1 MESEAAM
8 NYDTA
13 FRSYLAK
20 RIEQIEAA
28 DIVVGIPC
36 YNNESTIPNVI
47 KQVSSGLAKHYKSA
61 RSVIL
66 ISDGG
71 STDDTREAAREQEIM
86 PWQEKIIFIYRGIAG
101 KGTALRAIFEAVE
114 KLGARACAVVDA
126 DLRSITPEWVKYLL
140 EPVLDKEYHFVAP
153 IYSRYKYDGTITN
166 NVVYNL
172 TRALYGKR
180 VRQPIGGDFGLSHD
194 TVSSY
199 IRQNVW
205 MTDVAR
211 FGIDIWMTTHAITH
225 GFRICQANLGVKVH
239 DPKDPASSLGPMFRQ
254 VVWTLF
260 TLMERNADAWKQ
272 VQGSEPVETFGLTE
286 FSEPE
291 PIEVN
296 LDLLIYNY
304 KLGFQHFGTLWKE
317 ILSPTCYDILRRLAS
332 AEAKD
337 FVMPADC
344 WAKVLYEIA
353 ATFHHWPKNRAKL
366 IDVISPLYHG
376 RVASFVNQTAEMKS
390 LESEKLVEE
399 QAEIFEREKNYL
411 LKVWEREEKEP
422 EEKSFFQKILRSWR
436 P

>member
-1 MESEAAM
+1 MS
-8 NYDTA
+8 YDTA
-13 FRSYLAK
+13 FRPYLAK
-20 RIEQIEAA
+20 RIEQIENA

-36 YNNESTIPNVI
+36 YNNESTIANVL
-47 KQVSSGLAKHYKSA
+47 KQVSRGLAKHYKSA

-71 STDDTREAAREQEIM
+71 STDDTREVVRNEEIQ
-86 PWQEKIIFIYRGIAG
+86 PWQEKIVFIYRGVAG

-114 KLGARACAVVDA
+114 ELGAKACAVVDA
-126 DLRSITPEWVKYLL
+126 DLRSITPDWIKYLL
-140 EPVLDKEYHFVAP
+140 EPVLEKDYQLVAP
-153 IYSRYKYDGTITN
+153 TYSRHKYDGTITN

-180 VRQPIGGDFGLSHD
+180 VRQPIGGDFGLSRD
-194 TVSSY
+194 TVGSY
-199 IRQNVW
+199 LKQNVW

-211 FGIDIWMTTHAITH
+211 FGIDIWMTTNAITN

-260 TLMERNADAWKQ
+260 TLMEQKAEIWKK
-272 VQGSEPVETFGLTE
+272 VHGSEPVETFGLPE
-286 FSEPE
+286 FVEPE

-304 KLGFQHFGTLWKE
+304 KLGFQHFGTLWKD
-317 ILSPTCYDILRRLAS
+317 ILSPACYEVLRRLAE
-332 AEAKD
+332 AEAKQ
-337 FVMPADC
+337 FLLPTDC
-344 WAKVLYEIA
+344 WARALYEIA

-376 RVASFVNQTAEMKS
+376 RVASFINQTAKMNT
-390 LESEKLVEE
+390 LDSEAVVEE
-399 QAEIFEREKNYL
+399 QAEIFEKEKGYL

-422 EEKSFFQKILRSWR
+422 EEKSFLQKVLQSWR

>member
-1 MESEAAM
+1 MD
-8 NYDTA
+8 YDTA
-13 FRSYLAK
+13 FRPYLTK
-20 RIEQIEAA
+20 RIEQIERA
-28 DIVVGIPC
+28 DIVVGIPS
-36 YNNESTIPNVI
+36 YNNESTIANVL
-47 KQVSSGLAKHYKSA
+47 KQVSHGLAQHYKSA

-71 STDDTREAAREQEIM
+71 STDDTREIAREEEIM
-86 PWQEKIIFIYRGIAG
+86 PWQEKVVFVYRGISG

-126 DLRSITPEWVKYLL
+126 DLRSITPDWVKYLL
-140 EPVLDKEYHFVAP
+140 EPVVEKDYQFVAP

-180 VRQPIGGDFGLSHD
+180 IRQPIGGDFAFSRD
-194 TVSSY
+194 TVSSF
-199 IRQNVW
+199 IKQSVW

-211 FGIDIWMTTHAITH
+211 FGIDIWMTTHAITK
-225 GFRICQANLGVKVH
+225 GFRICQANLGVKIH

-260 TLMERNADAWKQ
+260 ALMEQYADVWKKIHA
-272 VQGSEPVETFGLTE
+272 SEDVETFGPTD
-286 FSEPE
+286 SPEPE

-317 ILSPTCYDILRRLAS
+317 ILSPSCYAVLHELAR
-332 AEAKD
+332 AETRE
-337 FVMPADC
+337 FIFPAEH
-344 WAKVLYEIA
+344 WAKTLFEIA

-376 RVASFVNQTAEMKS
+376 RVASFINQTAKMS
-390 LESEKLVEE
+390 TADSEKVVEE
-399 QAEIFEREKNYL
+399 QAEIFEREKGYL

-422 EEKSFFQKILRSWR
+422 EEKSFFHKILQSWK

>member
-101 KGTALRAIFEAVE
+101 KGTALRAIFEAVQ

-344 WAKVLYEIA
+344 WAKVLYELA